1 MRRLIIERSAIRSNM
16 AVIKERAQ
24 GAALYGVVSGQGG
37 GVGAVRL
44 ARLLRDAGVTRF
56 GVNSVEEAQ
65 LLRESGFETEEIL
78 MLRSTVDREELERLV
93 DLSAVCTVSSVD
105 TGLALNAVAE
115 NRSTVAEAHIQVDT
129 GLGFGGFLISEPEK
143 ILLAYRSLP
152 NVALSG
158 IYTQLHAVTG
168 KSQEVD
174 GQLKQFQQV
183 LEAIHQAGFETGTV
197 HAAGSFALMHFDC
210 ARLDAVRARVG
221 HSGPVPPHKRGH
233 GLTTVGYGEATITE
247 VRWLPKGHTVG
258 ADKLITNAKGPPGW
272 PLLPVGYQN
281 GLGGA
286 PQKPGPAGHVA
297 GLAAQPQPHR
307 APQRPAGAGY
317 RLHRSLGNHLECH
330 RCEMLRRGRG
340 RLRPGPPLRPGH
352 AHRISDK

>member
-1 MRRLIIERSAIRSNM
+1 MRRLIIERSAIRNNM

-93 DLSAVCTVSSVD
+93 DLSVVCTVSSVD

-197 HAAGSFALMHFDC
+197 HAAGSFALMHFDD
-210 ARLDAVRARVG
+210 ARLDAVRAGSAILGRCRRTKG
-221 HSGPVPPHKRGH
+221 D
-233 GLTTVGYGEATITE
+233 GLTTVGYGEALSLIHISEPT
-247 VRWLPKGHTVG
+247 RHG
-258 ADKLITNAKGPPGW
+258 A
-272 PLLPVGYQN
+272 
-281 GLGGA
+281 
-286 PQKPGPAGHVA
+286 
-297 GLAAQPQPHR
+297 
-307 APQRPAGAGY
+307 
-317 RLHRSLGNHLECH
+317 
-330 RCEMLRRGRG
+330 
-340 RLRPGPPLRPGH
+340 
-352 AHRISDK
+352 

>member
-1 MRRLIIERSAIRSNM
+1 
-16 AVIKERAQ
+16 
-24 GAALYGVVSGQGG
+24 
-37 GVGAVRL
+37 
-44 ARLLRDAGVTRF
+44 
-56 GVNSVEEAQ
+56 
-65 LLRESGFETEEIL
+65 
-78 MLRSTVDREELERLV
+78 MLRSTVDRDELERLV
-93 DLSAVCTVSSVD
+93 DLSVVCTVSSVD

-197 HAAGSFALMHFDC
+197 HAAGSFALMHFDD
-210 ARLDAVRARVG
+210 ARLDAVRAGSAILGRCRRTKG
-221 HSGPVPPHKRGH
+221 D
-233 GLTTVGYGEATITE
+233 GLTTVGYGEASITE

-258 ADKLITNAKGPPGW
+258 ADKLIAMKKPTRVAV
-272 PLLPVGYQN
+272 LPVGYQN
-281 GLGGA
+281 GFGVERPRSQSLLELWRAWRRSRNRTVHLNGQRVRVIGSIGA
-286 PQKPGPAGHVA
+286 SETILNVTDVKCSAGDVA
-297 GLAAQPQPHR
+297 AFDLDPLYA
-307 APQRPAGAGY
+307 
-317 RLHRSLGNHLECH
+317 
-330 RCEMLRRGRG
+330 RGMPIEFR
-340 RLRPGPPLRPGH
+340 
-352 AHRISDK
+352 

>member
-1 MRRLIIERSAIRSNM
+1 MRRLIIERSAIRNNM

-44 ARLLRDAGVTRF
+44 AQLLRDAGVTRF

-78 MLRSTVDREELERLV
+78 MLRSTVDRDELERLV
-93 DLSAVCTVSSVD
+93 DLSVVCTVSSVD

-210 ARLDAVRARVG
+210 ARLDAVRAGSAILGRCRRTKG
-221 HSGPVPPHKRGH
+221 D

-258 ADKLITNAKGPPGW
+258 ADKLITMKKPTRVAV
-272 PLLPVGYQN
+272 LPVGYQN
-281 GLGGA
+281 GFGVERPRSQGLLDMWRAWRRSRNRTVRLNGQRVRVIGSIGA
-286 PQKPGPAGHVA
+286 SETILNVTDVKCSAGDVA
-297 GLAAQPQPHR
+297 AFDLDPLYA
-307 APQRPAGAGY
+307 
-317 RLHRSLGNHLECH
+317 
-330 RCEMLRRGRG
+330 RGMPIEFR
-340 RLRPGPPLRPGH
+340 
-352 AHRISDK
+352 

>member
-1 MRRLIIERSAIRSNM
+1 MRRLIIERSAIRNNM

-78 MLRSTVDREELERLV
+78 MLRSTVDREELEQLV
-93 DLSAVCTVSSVD
+93 DLSVVCTVSSVD

-174 GQLKQFQQV
+174 GQLGQFQQV
-183 LEAIHQAGFETGTV
+183 LEAIHQAGFE
-197 HAAGSFALMHFDC
+197 SRQKL
-210 ARLDAVRARVG
+210 
-221 HSGPVPPHKRGH
+221 
-233 GLTTVGYGEATITE
+233 AT
-247 VRWLPKGHTVG
+247 
-258 ADKLITNAKGPPGW
+258 
-272 PLLPVGYQN
+272 Y
-281 GLGGA
+281 
-286 PQKPGPAGHVA
+286 
-297 GLAAQPQPHR
+297 
-307 APQRPAGAGY
+307 
-317 RLHRSLGNHLECH
+317 
-330 RCEMLRRGRG
+330 
-340 RLRPGPPLRPGH
+340 
-352 AHRISDK
+352 